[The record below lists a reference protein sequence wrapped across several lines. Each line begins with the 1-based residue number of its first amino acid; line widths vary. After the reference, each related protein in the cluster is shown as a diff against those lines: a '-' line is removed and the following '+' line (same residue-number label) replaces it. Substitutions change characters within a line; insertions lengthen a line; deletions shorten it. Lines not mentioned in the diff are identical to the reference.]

1 MTKHLN
7 LDLEREKRQAAA
19 QNMSDFDTP
28 QSDQHGNTSCHN
40 GKIEKFIK
48 FNSQNNA

>member
-28 QSDQHGNTSCHN
+28 LSDQHDNTSCHN
-40 GKIEKFIK
+40 GKIEKID
-48 FNSQNNA
+48 